1 MKSSLL
7 VALGWSAS
15 VAACASEALGP
26 SGGFS
31 LDTIDAT
38 FAVESR
44 EYAVSLRRDGPGVR
58 AEVTLINRDEVPI
71 YLEFGACPL
80 HLLLYRNAA
89 RTFFV
94 APWPTPYA
102 CPLYLAFATLEPGA
116 SLEADE
122 FGRTFDVSQLA
133 GWKLPSGRY
142 FLSVALDLSLENN
155 LLTPHFPLGELEIW

>member
-71 YLEFGACPL
+71 YLEF
-80 HLLLYRNAA
+80 
-89 RTFFV
+89 
-94 APWPTPYA
+94 
-102 CPLYLAFATLEPGA
+102 ATLEPGA